1 MKHKDMLKCCEETTI
16 TNICKLFIIVKTDNE
31 DFQKWLIKK
40 IKHLMEAQ
48 TSEQK
53 KLGMKK
59 Q

>member
-53 KLGMKK
+53 KLS
-59 Q
+59 